1 MNGVA
6 ARIARTVATL
16 RAHRM
21 FGGAKR
27 PRKKLPKQLPPDRI
41 KAEYAAALGRLV
53 GVRTRAAFDPLLAE
67 LPALLERARAKLKHD
82 QRYDASDETERARAL
97 IEEAKRRLGA
107 SISKGEIE
115 ALAQKF
121 AAQTSSYQRIQLAR
135 QTKAALGIDLF
146 AADTKVP
153 AIADAFVQANVS
165 LITNLPAR
173 IAGEVENAV
182 TNAVQTGMLHGDLA
196 ETLENKFKFGED
208 RSKLIARDQVG
219 KLYGQINASRQQD
232 LGVSRFVWNTVG
244 DERVRDEHEERDGE
258 TYDYDDPPEGELPG
272 EPILCRC
279 WAEPVFDGIVAE
291 ADAADDPDTS
301 DDS

>member
-6 ARIARTVATL
+6 ARVARTVATL

-53 GVRTRAAFDPLLAE
+53 GVRTRAAFEPLLAE
-67 LPALLERARAKLKHD
+67 LPRIIMNAHAALKHD
-82 QRYDASDETERARAL
+82 RRDASDEIERARAL

-196 ETLENKFKFGED
+196 DTLESKFQFGED

-232 LGVSRFVWNTVG
+232 LGVSQFVWNTVG

-258 TYDYDDPPEGELPG
+258 TYDYDDPPDGELPG

-279 WAEPVFDGIVAE
+279 WAEPVFDGIVDE
-291 ADAADDPDTS
+291 ADDAGDPDPS
-301 DDS
+301 DDA